1 MTMEALAAV
10 AREPHAEFTL
20 EPITIEG
27 PRAGE
32 VLVEIEAVGICHTD
46 LAARDGALPTAL
58 PAVLGHEGCGVV
70 REIGPGVTK
79 VAPGDRVGITFN
91 SCGTCPSCTTGA
103 PSYCHQ
109 FMHLAYDGVR
119 EDGTGPL
126 STTDGERLTGL
137 FFGQSS
143 FATYSL
149 AFERNVVKVPD
160 DVPAELLAPL
170 GCGIQTGAGA
180 VMRSLNC
187 RPGSAVLVAGAGSV
201 GLAAVMGAVVQ
212 GCTTIIAVEPHRS
225 RRELALE
232 LGATHVVDPAAGPLV
247 EQVRAIVP
255 AGVDYA
261 IDTSGVPAVIESL
274 VGAMTFHGKIGL
286 IGVPA
291 DPAASVPL
299 NIINSLAMGLTITG
313 IIEGDSVP
321 DEFIPELVE
330 LYKAGRFPLDKLVT
344 TFPFAKIN
352 DAIEAQH
359 RGEVLKP
366 VLVQD

>member
-1 MTMEALAAV
+1 MEATAAV
-10 AREPHAEFTL
+10 AREPHSAFTL
-20 EPITIEG
+20 EPIVIEN

-32 VLVEIEAVGICHTD
+32 VIVEIEAVGICHTD

-70 REIGPGVTK
+70 REVGAGVTK

-91 SCGTCPSCTTGA
+91 SCGQCPSCNAGA

-109 FMHLAYDGVR
+109 FMHLAYDGAR
-119 EDGTGPL
+119 DDGSGPI
-126 STTDGERLTGL
+126 TTTEGEKLTGM

-143 FATYSL
+143 FATYAL
-149 AFERNVVKVPD
+149 AFERNVVKVPT
-160 DVPAELLAPL
+160 DVPAEILAPL
-170 GCGIQTGAGA
+170 GCGLQTGAGA
-180 VMRSLNC
+180 VLKSLDC
-187 RPGSAVLVAGAGSV
+187 RPGSSLLVAGAGSV
-201 GLAAVMGAVVQ
+201 GLAAVMGGVVRELA
-212 GCTTIIAVEPHRS
+212 TIIAIEPHAS

-232 LGATHVVDPAAGPLV
+232 LGATHVIDPAAGPV
-247 EQVRAIVP
+247 ADQVRAIAP

-261 IDTSGVPAVIESL
+261 IDTSGVPAVVESL
-274 VGAMTFHGKIGL
+274 LASMTFHGKVGL

-291 DPAASVPL
+291 NPEASVPL
-299 NIINSLAMGLTITG
+299 TIINTLAMGVTITG

-330 LYKAGRFPLDKLVT
+330 LYKAGKFPVDKLVT
-344 TFPFAKIN
+344 TFPFDKIN
-352 DAIEAQH
+352 DAVDAQH

-366 VLVQD
+366 VLLQN

>member
-1 MTMEALAAV
+1 MEALAAV
-10 AREPHAEFTL
+10 AREPHTEFSL
-20 EPITIEG
+20 ETITIDG
-27 PRAGE
+27 PKAGE

-58 PAVLGHEGCGVV
+58 PAVLGHEGCGFV
-70 REIGPGVTK
+70 RAVGDGVTK
-79 VAPGDRVGITFN
+79 VAAGDRVAITFN

-126 STTDGERLTGL
+126 STTDGESLTGL

-149 AFERNVVKVPD
+149 AFERNVVKVPA

-180 VMRSLNC
+180 VMRSLDC
-187 RPGSAVLVAGAGSV
+187 RPGSAILVAGAGSV

-212 GCTTIIAVEPHRS
+212 GATTIIAVEPHQS
-225 RRELALE
+225 RRDLALE
-232 LGATHVVDPAAGPLV
+232 LGATHVIDPGAGPLA
-247 EQVRAIVP
+247 EQVRAIIP

-330 LYKAGRFPLDKLVT
+330 LYKAGKFPLDKLVT

-352 DAIEAQH
+352 DAIDAQH

-366 VLVQD
+366 VLLHD

>member
-1 MTMEALAAV
+1 MEALAAV
-10 AREPHAEFTL
+10 AREPHTEFTL
-20 EPITIEG
+20 EPIVIDG
-27 PRAGE
+27 PRPGE

-58 PAVLGHEGCGVV
+58 PAVLGHEGCGIVTKV
-70 REIGPGVTK
+70 GTGVTK
-79 VAPGDRVGITFN
+79 VAPGDRVSITFN
-91 SCGTCPSCTTGA
+91 SCGACPSCTTGA
-103 PSYCHQ
+103 PSYCHR
-109 FMHLAYDGVR
+109 FVSLAYDGVR
-119 EDGTGPL
+119 DDGSGPL
-126 STTDGERLTGL
+126 STADGESLTGL

-143 FATYSL
+143 FATHSL
-149 AFERNVVKVPD
+149 AFERNVVKVPHD
-160 DVPAELLAPL
+160 IPAELLAPL

-187 RPGSAVLVAGAGSV
+187 RPGSTVLIAGAGSV

-212 GCTTIIAVEPHRS
+212 GAATIIAVEPHRS
-225 RRELALE
+225 RRDLALE

-247 EQVRAIVP
+247 DQVRAIVP
-255 AGVDYA
+255 DGADYA

-274 VGAMTFHGKIGL
+274 VGAMTFRGKIGL

-299 NIINSLAMGLTITG
+299 NIINSLSMGITVTG

-321 DEFIPELVE
+321 DEFIPELVD
-330 LYKAGRFPLDKLVT
+330 LYRAGRFPLDKLVT

-366 VLVQD
+366 VLVQA

>member
-1 MTMEALAAV
+1 MEALAAV

-58 PAVLGHEGCGVV
+58 PAVLGHEGCGIV
-70 REIGPGVTK
+70 REVGPDVTK
-79 VAPGDRVGITFN
+79 VTPGDRVAITFN
-91 SCGTCPSCTTGA
+91 SCGTCPSCSTGA

-119 EDGTGPL
+119 DDGTGPL
-126 STTDGERLTGL
+126 STPDGERLTGL

-187 RPGSAVLVAGAGSV
+187 RPRSALLVAGAGSV
-201 GLAAVMGAVVQ
+201 GLAASWAPSCRAAPLSSPSNPTG
-212 GCTTIIAVEPHRS
+212 P
-225 RRELALE
+225 
-232 LGATHVVDPAAGPLV
+232 GATSPSNSALPTSSIRLPAHLPSRSGPSSRPV
-247 EQVRAIVP
+247 STTR
-255 AGVDYA
+255 
-261 IDTSGVPAVIESL
+261 S
-274 VGAMTFHGKIGL
+274 
-286 IGVPA
+286 
-291 DPAASVPL
+291 
-299 NIINSLAMGLTITG
+299 
-313 IIEGDSVP
+313 
-321 DEFIPELVE
+321 IP
-330 LYKAGRFPLDKLVT
+330 
-344 TFPFAKIN
+344 
-352 DAIEAQH
+352 
-359 RGEVLKP
+359 P
-366 VLVQD
+366 VSPP